1 MRIKANKTIGYVL
14 LAVGAISIILAACSV
29 FNVFTE
35 ATVPPAIFEM
45 KDITIPISGG
55 GGMPTAEIEILSG
68 AEISQITNMMLWF
81 ILMIFII
88 TAGGKLGGLGVKLVR
103 DIKVEVKRED

>member
-1 MRIKANKTIGYVL
+1 MQIKADKTIGYVL

-35 ATVPPAIFEM
+35 ATVPPAILEM

-55 GGMPTAEIEILSG
+55 GGMPTAEIEVLSG
-68 AEISQITNMMLWF
+68 TEISQITNMMLWF
-81 ILMIFII
+81 VLMIFII

>member
-1 MRIKANKTIGYVL
+1 MRIRADKTIGYVL

-45 KDITIPISGG
+45 KSITIPISGG
-55 GGMPTAEIEILSG
+55 GGMSTVEIEILSG
-68 AEISQITNMMLWF
+68 TEISQITNMMLWF
-81 ILMIFII
+81 MLMIFVI

>member
-1 MRIKANKTIGYVL
+1 MQIKADKTIGYVL

-55 GGMPTAEIEILSG
+55 GGMPTAEIEVLSG
-68 AEISQITNMMLWF
+68 TEISQITNMMLWF

-103 DIKVEVKRED
+103 GIKVEVKRED

>member
-1 MRIKANKTIGYVL
+1 MRIKADKTVGYVL

-45 KDITIPISGG
+45 KSITIPIPGG
-55 GGMPTAEIEILSG
+55 EGMPPVETEVLPG
-68 AEISQITNMMLWF
+68 AETSQIVNMSLWL
-81 ILMIFII
+81 ILMLFII
-88 TAGGKLGGLGVKLVR
+88 TAGGKLGWFGVKLIR
-103 DIKVEVKRED
+103 DIKIEVKRED

>member
-1 MRIKANKTIGYVL
+1 MRIKADKTIGYVL

-55 GGMPTAEIEILSG
+55 GGMPTAEIEVLSG
-68 AEISQITNMMLWF
+68 TEISQITNMMLWF

-88 TAGGKLGGLGVKLVR
+88 AAGGKLGGLGVKLVR

>member
-1 MRIKANKTIGYVL
+1 MRIKADKTVGYVL

-45 KDITIPISGG
+45 KSITISIPAGEFT
-55 GGMPTAEIEILSG
+55 PPVEAELLPG
-68 AEISQITNMMLWF
+68 AEISQIVNMILWL
-81 ILMIFII
+81 ILMLFVI
-88 TAGGKLGGLGVKLVR
+88 TAGGKIGGLGVKLIR

>member
-1 MRIKANKTIGYVL
+1 MQIKADKTIGYVL

-55 GGMPTAEIEILSG
+55 GGMPTAEIEVLSG
-68 AEISQITNMMLWF
+68 TEISQITNMMLWF

>member
-1 MRIKANKTIGYVL
+1 MQIKANKTIGYVL

-55 GGMPTAEIEILSG
+55 GGMPTAEIEVLSG
-68 AEISQITNMMLWF
+68 TEISQIMNMMLWF